1 MTEALPPNDRAT
13 TAAARRR
20 VAAADRAR
28 RWREEQRVSELARI
42 AELGA
47 LRDEIAAL
55 RVERKGVENEA
66 ARLRAELCSLRDE
79 LGRMRAQFDT
89 LAKTDMVDEDLAR
102 ALVRM
107 GGLRRSPAGPLAIGV
122 PKIAVA
128 DVVAAAALIRCG
140 GQSAGQA
147 AYDAARARVLARL
160 SQFVLPPPR
169 CVGTPAASREGG
181 GGLSPRSRAASV
193 LVDRA
198 SAFG

>member
-1 MTEALPPNDRAT
+1 MSAPLPPTDRET

-28 RWREEQRVSELARI
+28 RWREEQREAEIARE
-42 AELGA
+42 AENAA
-47 LRDEIAAL
+47 LRD
-55 RVERKGVENEA
+55 RVDGLTAELKGAENEA
-66 ARLRAELCSLRDE
+66 AKLRAELHAVRAESERLRTH
-79 LGRMRAQFDT
+79 FDK
-89 LAKTDMVDEDLAR
+89 LASADMVDEDLAR

-160 SQFVLPPPR
+160 SQFVLPSHD
-169 CVGTPAASREGG
+169 A
-181 GGLSPRSRAASV
+181 
-193 LVDRA
+193 
-198 SAFG
+198 